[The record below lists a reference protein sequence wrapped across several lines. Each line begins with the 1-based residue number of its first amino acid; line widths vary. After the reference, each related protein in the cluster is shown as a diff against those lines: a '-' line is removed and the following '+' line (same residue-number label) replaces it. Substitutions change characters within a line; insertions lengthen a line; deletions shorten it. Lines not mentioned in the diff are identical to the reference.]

1 LNNVING
8 LEWYCRLQIQNK
20 DDEVQMIEVD
30 FRVDEE
36 NSDDSEA
43 TGQHRHSK
51 VEKREL
57 STEELRN
64 MHGFSLVTSKA
75 PQLIQKNDLSRSQI
89 AGGSNKDSS
98 SSSSSSSS
106 NDTQASR
113 SSSSMDVAP

>member
-1 LNNVING
+1 
-8 LEWYCRLQIQNK
+8 
-20 DDEVQMIEVD
+20 MIEVD

-51 VEKREL
+51 VAKREL
-57 STEELRN
+57 STEELRK

-75 PQLIQKNDLSRSQI
+75 PQLIQKNDFSRSQI
-89 AGGSNKDSS
+89 AGGSNKGSSNDTQDSS

-106 NDTQASR
+106 SR
-113 SSSSMDVAP
+113 MDVAP